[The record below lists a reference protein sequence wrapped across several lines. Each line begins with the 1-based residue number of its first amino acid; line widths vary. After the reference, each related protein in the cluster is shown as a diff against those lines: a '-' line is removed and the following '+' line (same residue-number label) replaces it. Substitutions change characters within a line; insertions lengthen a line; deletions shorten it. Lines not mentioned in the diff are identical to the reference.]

1 MSTSTPHLLRV
12 LLVDDQQLIRFTVR
26 ALCKA
31 IGLLDIVGEAENGQ
45 QAVEL
50 TNTLSPDLVL
60 MDAQMPILDGLQAAH
75 QIVQQHPHTS
85 VIILSAH
92 AEQDMV
98 RQALKAGAR
107 GYIQKEELSTI
118 RLTQAIRVVEAGGLF
133 FDTRTG
139 TGLLR
144 SFYAD

>member
-1 MSTSTPHLLRV
+1 MSNSASRLLRV

-26 ALCKA
+26 SLCRA
-31 IGLLDIVGEAENGQ
+31 MGLIDVVGEAENGQ
-45 QAVEL
+45 QAIEL
-50 TNTLSPDLVL
+50 TDSLAPDLVL
-60 MDAQMPILDGLQAAH
+60 MDAQMPVLDGLKAAQH
-75 QIVQQHPHTS
+75 IVQKHPYTA

-144 SFYAD
+144 SFYAE